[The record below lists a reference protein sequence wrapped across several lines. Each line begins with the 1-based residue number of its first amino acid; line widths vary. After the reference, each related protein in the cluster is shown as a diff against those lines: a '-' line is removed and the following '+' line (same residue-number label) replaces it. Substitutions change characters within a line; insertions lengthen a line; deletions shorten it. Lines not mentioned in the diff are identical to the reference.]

1 MLGPVMMS
9 GLFGLAAGSLIS
21 GPLADRYGRK
31 KLIIGSVL
39 FFGTSSLLSAWSWNL
54 SSLTFFRFITGLGLG
69 AAMPNITTLVAEY
82 APAAGARAGYRNSLW
97 F

>member
-31 KLIIGSVL
+31 KLIIGSVIFL
-39 FFGTSSLLSAWSWNL
+39 AQ
-54 SSLTFFRFITGLGLG
+54 
-69 AAMPNITTLVAEY
+69 VACFPHGHGIY
-82 APAAGARAGYRNSLW
+82 PA
-97 F
+97 